1 MNEKKIRQGC
11 MAAILSCEAQ
21 ILAGELAAKEWGEHG
36 VLAENIANSMGRAL
50 TMLEERG
57 V

>member
-1 MNEKKIRQGC
+1 